1 MYERLPDPHA
11 VLGSVGSAP
20 SRTRSK
26 QAHRTDRNRAMASIQ
41 ATRLKKGM
49 LIKVEQDLFRVIELQ
64 HVTPGNLR
72 GFVRVKLRNI
82 RNGSMSDQKLRS
94 EDTLDRA
101 TLEEREMQY
110 LYQDGDGFCFMDTVS
125 YDQITLTSEALGD
138 SVNYL
143 KAEMLI
149 NVEFYGEEPVG
160 IEMPQTVDLKVT
172 DTAPGIKGATASN
185 QIKPA
190 TCETGL
196 VVNVPPFINTGD
208 MIRVSTDTGE
218 YLARA

>member
-1 MYERLPDPHA
+1 
-11 VLGSVGSAP
+11 
-20 SRTRSK
+20 
-26 QAHRTDRNRAMASIQ
+26 MASIQ

-49 LIKVEQDLFRVIELQ
+49 LIKVGQDLFRVLELQ

-82 RNGSMSDQKLRS
+82 RSGSLSDQKLRS

-101 TLEEREMQY
+101 TLEEKEMQY
-110 LYQDGDGFCFMDTVS
+110 LYKDGDDYYFMDTSS
-125 YDQITLTSEALGD
+125 YDQIHITSEALGD

-143 KAEMLI
+143 KPEMLI
-149 NVEFYGEEPVG
+149 NVEFYGDEPVG
-160 IEMPQTVDLKVT
+160 IELPQTVDLKIT
-172 DTAPGIKGATASN
+172 DTVPGIKGATASN

-208 MIRVSTDTGE
+208 VIRVSTDTGE